1 MAGILFADEHADIG
15 GARSGE
21 RPLLSICIPAYNAEE
36 VIGECL
42 ASIAGQDFGDYEVVI
57 VDDGSGAQLA
67 LGGDALAGLDANRVR
82 LIRQENG
89 GTYAARQRAI
99 SEARGCYVFCMDADD
114 ALVDMHA
121 LGRIAGALEANSF
134 PDVLLSNA
142 VREDGSRCVD
152 YGSLVDGSVE
162 RAAVVRRFFLD
173 TGWNSMFTMVFRRT
187 LFKPA
192 PGRPRLLMAEDRL
205 QKAEIF
211 AAAGTFALC
220 DEAIYLYR
228 DVAGSAMNRPFEERD
243 FYNRAYVGVE
253 TLGMLDDLG
262 ATRGEWARS
271 FNGYVFASLFGLFMD
286 TRRSRAERMGLYPE
300 FRSADGCEA
309 ALAYA
314 SDFPARKD
322 RVCLETFR
330 DRRWGLLDS
339 LLAGRCLASRAKHA
353 LER

>member
-1 MAGILFADEHADIG
+1 MAGIFFIDEHADIG
-15 GARSGE
+15 RSRSGE
-21 RPLLSICIPAYNAEE
+21 CPLLSVCIPVYNAEE
-36 VIGECL
+36 AIGGCL
-42 ASIAGQDFGDYEVVI
+42 ASIAGQDFGDYEVIV
-57 VDDGSGAQLA
+57 VDDGSKTPLS
-67 LGGDALAGLDANRVR
+67 LEGDALAGFDENRVR
-82 LIRQENG
+82 LIHQENG

-121 LGRIAGALEANSF
+121 LGRIAGALEGRSF
-134 PDVLLSNA
+134 PDVLLTNA
-142 VREDGSRCVD
+142 VREDGLRCVD
-152 YGSLVDGSVE
+152 YGGLVDGSVE

-192 PGRPRLLMAEDRL
+192 LGRPRLLMAEDRL

-243 FYNRAYVGVE
+243 FYNRAFVGAE

-271 FNGYVFASLFGLFMD
+271 FNGYVFASLFGLCVD
-286 TRRSRAERMGLYPE
+286 GRRSRAERMGLYPE
-300 FRSADGCEA
+300 FWSADGCEV

-314 SDFPARKD
+314 SDFPAWRD
-322 RVCLETFR
+322 RVCLEAFR

-339 LLAGRCLASRAKHA
+339 LLAGRCLAFRAKHA
-353 LER
+353 LGR